1 MAARRTSRL
10 SGNILTG
17 LMIHVRRLRFW
28 MLSSMLAG
36 DGHLTGGAPMAQ
48 NNFANHAQRLTA
60 KAADFSRAVVKIVA
74 EDVRSWDVFRW
85 VVIVLLALNLVLLI
99 SLAGGIR
106 SEIAALE
113 QDRSAGADQLA
124 RVTKEIADTRAALTQ
139 AISDMRSG
147 LQGDIAKVNN
157 KIDARLQQAA
167 PKPSPPPPAAPKP
180 GAKPKP

>member
-1 MAARRTSRL
+1 
-10 SGNILTG
+10 
-17 LMIHVRRLRFW
+17 
-28 MLSSMLAG
+28 
-36 DGHLTGGAPMAQ
+36 MAQ
-48 NNFANHAQRLTA
+48 DSFANRGQRFTA
-60 KAADFSRAVVKIVA
+60 KAADFSRAVLKIVG

-85 VVIVLLALNLVLLI
+85 IVIVLLALNLLLLL

-124 RVTKEIADTRAALTQ
+124 HVTKDIADMRASLTQ
-139 AISDMRSG
+139 AISDMNSG
-147 LQGDIAKVNN
+147 LQSDIAKVNT

-167 PKPSPPPPAAPKP
+167 PKPSPPPAAAPKP